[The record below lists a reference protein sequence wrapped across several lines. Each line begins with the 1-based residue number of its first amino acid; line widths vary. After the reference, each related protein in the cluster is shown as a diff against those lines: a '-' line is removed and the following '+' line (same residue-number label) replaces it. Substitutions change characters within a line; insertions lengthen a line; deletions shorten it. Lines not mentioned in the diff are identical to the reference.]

1 MGRRVL
7 VITLGNLKNFVN
19 LLNLNWN
26 SQRVT
31 SSDFFER
38 VREVDKHLVEK
49 NVEMIFAVGRH
60 ISTFRPKMKQN
71 VETQFPNFDISSKNG
86 VKRRMSA
93 KCVRSTVYIM
103 ADSAIDRKA

>member
-1 MGRRVL
+1 MC
-7 VITLGNLKNFVN
+7 LGNIEKTTLKGKKNI
-19 LLNLNWN
+19 
-26 SQRVT
+26 
-31 SSDFFER
+31 FER

>member
-1 MGRRVL
+1 MR
-7 VITLGNLKNFVN
+7 TLKKSYFNI
-19 LLNLNWN
+19 
-26 SQRVT
+26 
-31 SSDFFER
+31 ER

-103 ADSAIDRKA
+103 ADSAIDRKALCRNVIEKFRSFISETNSV